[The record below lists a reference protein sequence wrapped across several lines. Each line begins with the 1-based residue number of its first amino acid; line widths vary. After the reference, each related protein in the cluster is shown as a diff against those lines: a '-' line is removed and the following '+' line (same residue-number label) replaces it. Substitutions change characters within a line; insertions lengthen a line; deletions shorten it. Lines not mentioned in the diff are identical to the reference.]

1 MPTIRAERNQMFL
14 LPPAIEDWVPK
25 DHIARFVVQFIEELP
40 LEQMG
45 FAVEEEMGRPS
56 YSVDVLLGAWIF
68 GILDGKKSSRKIEK
82 MTYDSMAM
90 IWITGNNRPDHNTFW
105 RFFKKN
111 KMQISGLMKETVR
124 LAIHNNMVGFELQ
137 AVDGT
142 KIQSDVNK
150 EKTKTIKDMN
160 KKIHELDREIDRIM
174 KEIEE
179 NDRQDD
185 EDGKGGYG
193 MPKEL
198 QDKENLKKTIKAHI
212 ERMKN
217 EGKTSE
223 NPADKD
229 SRFMMT
235 RGKGLQQAY
244 NAQAVVDSKKQII
257 IAEDVTNEASD
268 AHLLNG
274 MIEKAEINTGKEQ
287 TVTLADGGYYSPEEL
302 AQAQLKSRNIAV
314 NLPQDDGDKPYGKA
328 NFKYDNKT
336 DEYVCP
342 KNGRLEYVSERTK
355 ESGKQTRIYRCRD
368 HISCPSRFEC
378 SKMKS
383 GRIIEATKFEETVL
397 AYRETAKTQNW
408 KELLRKRK
416 TIVEPV
422 FGRVKNILG
431 FTRFSFRG
439 LENVKIQWSFVCAV
453 HNIKTMYALWREG
466 KVKLRTNPG

>member
-1 MPTIRAERNQMFL
+1 MPTIRADRNQMFL

-25 DHIARFVVQFIEELP
+25 DHISRFVVQFIEELP

-45 FAVEEEMGRPS
+45 FAVEEEMGRPG
-56 YSVDVLLGAWIF
+56 YSVDILLGAWMF

-82 MTYDSMAM
+82 MAYDSMAM
-90 IWITGNNRPDHNTFW
+90 IWVTGNNHPDHNTLW
-105 RFFKKN
+105 RFFKEN
-111 KMQISGLMKETVR
+111 KFQISGLMKETVR
-124 LAIHNNMVGFELQ
+124 LAMHNNMVGFEFQ

-160 KKIHELDREIDRIM
+160 KRIKELDREIEKIM
-174 KEIEE
+174 EEIEE
-179 NDRQDD
+179 NDKQDD

-198 QDKENLKKTIKAHI
+198 QDKDNLRKTIKAHI

-244 NAQAVVDSKKQII
+244 NAQAVVDSKNQII
-257 IAEDVTNEASD
+257 VAEDVTNNPAD
-268 AHLLNG
+268 AHMLNE
-274 MIEKAEINTGKEQ
+274 MIERSENNTDNKAA
-287 TVTLADGGYYSPEEL
+287 VTLADGGYYSPEEL
-302 AQAQLKSRNIAV
+302 AEAQIQNRNIAV
-314 NLPQDDGDKPYGKA
+314 HLPQEDSSSPYGKA
-328 NFKYDNKT
+328 NFKYDKEA
-336 DEYVCP
+336 DEYICP
-342 KNGRLEYVSERTK
+342 KNGKLAFMSDRIQK
-355 ESGKQTRIYRCRD
+355 SGKETRIYRCKE
-368 HISCPSRFEC
+368 HKNCLYKFEC
-378 SKMKS
+378 SKMKK
-383 GRIIEATKFEETVL
+383 GRIIEATKYEEVVL
-397 AYRETAKTQNW
+397 AYRETAKTKGW

-431 FTRFSFRG
+431 FTRFSLRG
-439 LENVKIQWSFVCAV
+439 LENVKAQWSFVCTI
-453 HNIKTMYALWREG
+453 HNIKTMHALWREG
-466 KVKLRTNPG
+466 KVKLRTALG